1 MKGILQMELAK
12 KAWGKYYKNRKK
24 KIDAVDID
32 GL

>member
-1 MKGILQMELAK
+1 MRGILQMQLAE
-12 KAWGKYYKNRKK
+12 KAWAKYYKNRKK